1 MHSRLGRK
9 KRIGLRSS
17 DDALQS
23 YVAITLQS
31 CATAF
36 INKSHPSCALISN
49 TLFTVK
55 VVYLA
60 SDKPLRNLDYSA
72 YSICGPQSN
81 NSKITL
87 PILRLTG
94 LIFCL

>member
-31 CATAF
+31 CDSFYQQVTSKLRFNFQYIIYCKSSLFIVWQTTSKFRLFRLLDMRTA
-36 INKSHPSCALISN
+36 
-49 TLFTVK
+49 V
-55 VVYLA
+55 
-60 SDKPLRNLDYSA
+60 
-72 YSICGPQSN
+72 QQ
-81 NSKITL
+81 
-87 PILRLTG
+87 
-94 LIFCL
+94 